1 MKSTVAEVNEL
12 VKKLKDEC
20 FSFLNE
26 EKRSRDFST
35 STGADAESI
44 CPVYN
49 YENAQVHLSEIK
61 ETIRTLKHTI
71 DLLETA
77 GELPRECAKDQQK
90 DCRLSLRKLCSYYG
104 GNGVRM
110 ICR

>member
-1 MKSTVAEVNEL
+1 MKSTVAKVNEL

-35 STGADAESI
+35 SIGADAESI
-44 CPVYN
+44 CPAYN

-77 GELPRECAKDQQK
+77 DELPRECANDQ
-90 DCRLSLRKLCSYYG
+90 
-104 GNGVRM
+104 
-110 ICR
+110 